1 MNAILPALLV
11 CFVSTGESEKS
22 RLPIWS
28 KSWSRREF
36 RVFSLAE
43 STKNVD
49 AFSCW
54 RNDEPYVF
62 LNTFKSAERS
72 RFDAAHELAHLV
84 LHRHGGPQ
92 QGRQAEQE
100 AHTFAAS
107 FLMPHADV
115 VATIPFVASL
125 DQLVREKK
133 RWGVSVSALAYRL
146 HKMRVLSDW
155 QYRTFCIQINRKY
168 RDSEPNGLP
177 QERSSIWQM
186 VLTEL
191 WKEGIA
197 RSHIAAQLDVP
208 ADEIENLLFGLTG
221 NTTAPDRIVGGP
233 HLRQIK

>member
-11 CFVSTGESEKS
+11 CFVSTGD
-22 RLPIWS
+22 
-28 KSWSRREF
+28 RRKADRPYGQSLGVRGV

-62 LNTFKSAERS
+62 LNTFKSAVGS
-72 RFDAAHELAHLV
+72 PCSDAAHELAHLV

-133 RWGVSVSALAYRL
+133 RWGVSVLALAYL
-146 HKMRVLSDW
+146 IHKMRVLSDW

-191 WKEGIA
+191 WKEGIPRRKPYCGA
-197 RSHIAAQLDVP
+197 
-208 ADEIENLLFGLTG
+208 TG
-221 NTTAPDRIVGGP
+221 CSSRRD
-233 HLRQIK
+233 